1 MKIYIAGRGG
11 LVGSAIEELALTRN
25 LEVYGKSSQE
35 LDFRNRI
42 ATEQELSNVKPDILI
57 IAAARVGGILANF
70 NSPVEYL
77 SDNLQIQTNLIDSAF
92 KAEIPKV
99 FFLGSSCVYPKLARQ
114 PIREKDLLT
123 GELEVTNESY
133 AIAKISGIKLIEAY
147 NRQHGLQWKSL
158 MPTNLFGPHDNFDTQ
173 TSHVIPGV
181 MARMHAAKKA
191 GDKYF
196 EIWGDGSPLREFMF
210 SLDLADAFFAILS
223 SNVDESLINIGSGI
237 EISILDLANLIA
249 KTIGFEGEIVL
260 DRSKPNGTP
269 RKLLD
274 NSILNSIGWH
284 PKYDFNLGIK
294 LAYEWYLLNIE
305 NRGKHA

>member
-1 MKIYIAGRGG
+1 
-11 LVGSAIEELALTRN
+11 
-25 LEVYGKSSQE
+25 
-35 LDFRNRI
+35 
-42 ATEQELSNVKPDILI
+42 
-57 IAAARVGGILANF
+57 
-70 NSPVEYL
+70 
-77 SDNLQIQTNLIDSAF
+77 
-92 KAEIPKV
+92 
-99 FFLGSSCVYPKLARQ
+99 
-114 PIREKDLLT
+114 
-123 GELEVTNESY
+123 
-133 AIAKISGIKLIEAY
+133 
-147 NRQHGLQWKSL
+147 

-223 SNVDESLINIGSGI
+223 SNVEESLINIGSGI
-237 EISILDLANLIA
+237 EVSILDLANLIA

-274 NSILNSIGWH
+274 NSILNSIGWQ

>member
-1 MKIYIAGRGG
+1 MKIYIAGRNG
-11 LVGSAIEELALTRN
+11 LVGSAIEELAISKN

-42 ATEQELSNVKPDILI
+42 ATEQELSNVKPDILV

-70 NSPVEYL
+70 NSPVEFL
-77 SDNLQIQTNLIDSAF
+77 SDNLQIQTNLIDAAF

-99 FFLGSSCVYPKLARQ
+99 FFMGSSCVYPKLARQ

-133 AIAKISGIKLIEAY
+133 AVAKISGIKLIEAY
-147 NRQHGLQWKSL
+147 NKQHGLDWKSL

-181 MARMHAAKKA
+181 MTRMHAAKKA

-223 SNVDESLINIGSGI
+223 SNVEESLINIGSGI

-249 KTIGFEGEIVL
+249 KAIGFEGEIVF

-274 NSILNSIGWH
+274 NSILNSIGWQ
-284 PKYDFNLGIK
+284 PKYDFNHGIK